1 VPEKGATLN
10 ANEQPRSV
18 TVEDFDYPAP
28 AVDALSYNEALAD
41 VSDDHAVSDPIEP
54 EAESGKKFEPDSDTG
69 SGGFRLDRATWP
81 QSFSSLGLTGILEN
95 VASHCQCVS
104 VTADGAE
111 FVLCSENA
119 SLFNTSHVEKLTA
132 ALAQAEGIRRTVTIK
147 IGNVEQTPAKWIAER
162 RALAL
167 EEAKHRMQTDEVVIA
182 LCQNFDG
189 ELLVD
194 SIKPGGTRV

>member
-1 VPEKGATLN
+1 
-10 ANEQPRSV
+10 
-18 TVEDFDYPAP
+18 
-28 AVDALSYNEALAD
+28 
-41 VSDDHAVSDPIEP
+41 
-54 EAESGKKFEPDSDTG
+54 
-69 SGGFRLDRATWP
+69 
-81 QSFSSLGLTGILEN
+81 LGLTGILEN